1 MTPENLQFQDFL
13 REMDSESLDKAVFDL
28 SNTISPQIDCTA
40 CGNCCKSLMVNIN
53 NQEADNLAAHL
64 GQNREEFD
72 QKYLEKGESGRM
84 VLNAIPCHFLVG
96 NSCSVYEHRFEG
108 CKEFPAFHVKDFN
121 KRLFTT
127 YMHYDRC
134 PIIFNVLETLKK
146 DLEWEFV
153 SE

>member
-1 MTPENLQFQDFL
+1 MIPENLQFQDFL
-13 REMDSESLDKAVFDL
+13 REMDSESLDNAVLAL
-28 SNTISPQIDCTA
+28 SNTISPQIDCTQ

-64 GQNREEFD
+64 GQKREDFD
-72 QKYLEKGESGRM
+72 NQYLEKGESGRM

-127 YMHYDRC
+127 LSLIH
-134 PIIFNVLETLKK
+134 I
-146 DLEWEFV
+146 
-153 SE
+153 